1 MVVYEGKHIP
11 FHLPPIL
18 MKYSNSKMT
27 IIFQKWSD
35 KNAIMIFDSPSNNK
49 LSENLLPRTDRQN
62 ENIMSLSEKAINLFL
77 VRSVT
82 FSNHEAS
89 I

>member
-1 MVVYEGKHIP
+1 
-11 FHLPPIL
+11 
-18 MKYSNSKMT
+18 
-27 IIFQKWSD
+27 
-35 KNAIMIFDSPSNNK
+35 MIFDSPSNNR
-49 LSENLLPRTDRQN
+49 LSENVGGVAIFNLLPRTDRQN
-62 ENIMSLSEKAINLFL
+62 ENTMSLSEKAINLFL